1 MEKILAV
8 YDTDIEYATRFMEY
22 FKKKKNIDF
31 EISAF
36 TKKESLLD
44 FLKLHRTEIL
54 LFSDEMIIDD
64 LAGSNVRYLYQ
75 LVENPRKAKEEDP
88 TQIYKYQAVSQVM
101 AEIMT
106 DYIRRE
112 NIQAVNTVSDKAEII
127 SICSPIPSSSK
138 SYFAWSLAIMR
149 SHQSK
154 VLHIP
159 LEIFPIRLLSQIDNS
174 NQALSEFIYYLKENS
189 NIIQCLNTLLSITD
203 KLSYLSGI
211 SHGFDLAAL
220 SKEDM
225 IHWVEEM
232 KLHTDYQTIIFSF
245 SCYTEAMAE
254 LLRQSDKVYM
264 TIEET
269 AYEKSVHMEWEQQL
283 EQIGI
288 HTDQDKFIKVYMQN
302 TDMSTAITGISL
314 LELQK
319 TAAWNTAMQ
328 QVREG

>member
-8 YDTDIEYATRFMEY
+8 YDADIVYATRFMEY

-31 EISAF
+31 EIAAF

-54 LFSDEMIIDD
+54 LFSEEEIIED
-64 LAGSNVRYLYQ
+64 LAEGNVRYLYQ
-75 LVENPRKAKEEDP
+75 LVETERKPKDIDLP
-88 TQIYKYQAVSQVM
+88 QIYKYQPARQVM

-112 NIQAVNTVSDKAEII
+112 NIQAVGTVSGKAEII
-127 SICSPIPSSSK
+127 SIYSPISSCSK
-138 SYFAWSLAIMR
+138 SYFAWSLAIMH
-149 SHQSK
+149 SNQSK

-159 LEIFPIRLLSQIDNS
+159 LEIFPIKLLSQIDNS

-189 NIIQCLNTLLSITD
+189 NIIQHLNTLLNITD

-211 SHGFDLAAL
+211 SHGFDLTSL
-220 SKEDM
+220 TKEDM
-225 IHWVEEM
+225 IRWVEEM

-245 SCYTEAMAE
+245 SHYSEAMAE
-254 LLRQSDKVYM
+254 LLRLSDKVYM
-264 TIEET
+264 IIEET
-269 AYEKSVHMEWEQQL
+269 TYEQAVLKEWEQQL

-288 HTDQDKFIKVYMQN
+288 HSNQDKFIKVSVQQSEMN
-302 TDMSTAITGISL
+302 TSTGISL

-319 TAAWNTAMQ
+319 TSSWNAAAQ
-328 QVREG
+328 YIREG